1 MHYILFR
8 RTQVRAGGTVLDLF
22 LFFATIEFL
31 AQSFSLPDLIFAVFM
46 THPSIS
52 PNGPLLGRRIMTL
65 RTRRTFSF
73 SSVIGSYDVEGVQRK
88 AAGKDPGISSSISS
102 SAIGDD
108 KRDAE

>member
-1 MHYILFR
+1 MCYMLFR

-22 LFFATIEFL
+22 LFFATVEFL
-31 AQSFSLPDLIFAVFM
+31 AHFTVPSFSLLPLPDLIFAVFI

-88 AAGKDPGISSSISS
+88 AAGKD
-102 SAIGDD
+102 
-108 KRDAE
+108 